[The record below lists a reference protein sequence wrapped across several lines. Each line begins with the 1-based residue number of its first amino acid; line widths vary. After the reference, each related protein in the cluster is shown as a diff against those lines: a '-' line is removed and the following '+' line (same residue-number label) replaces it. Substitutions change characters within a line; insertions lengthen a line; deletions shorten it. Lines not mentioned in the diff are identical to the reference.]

1 MMPMSLIAVPE
12 SDRAAPAAAGPAAFS
27 ATSPWPTC
35 ARAGRRRGAEG
46 HR

>member
-1 MMPMSLIAVPE
+1 MMPTLLIAVSE
-12 SDRAAPAAAGPAAFS
+12 SDRAAPAAAGEAAFS

-35 ARAGRRRGAEG
+35 ARASRRRGAEG